1 MHIHNALFS
10 PYENPREHHCSVL
23 CLCLVHSIPCSSLFL
38 LPPCASTYPVVV
50 ISPLSPSPHLLPPH
64 LNNASPLSLLLA
76 RHRQPLFWIRGRV
89 RGVLRGATVSC
100 RQQAGEE
107 DGKVCLARP
116 GSLIAH
122 LGGAGWRLR
131 RSLLSQGQS
140 VCISPASFPSCED

>member
-10 PYENPREHHCSVL
+10 PYENPREHHCSLFFAFASSIPSPVVL
-23 CLCLVHSIPCSSLFL
+23 CSFFL
-38 LPPCASTYPVVV
+38 PVQAP
-50 ISPLSPSPHLLPPH
+50 IQLLSSPLSPSPHLLPPH